1 MQLLELEPSTRVRG
15 FFFCPSCLSWVTP
28 HCRFASVRYT
38 MLALGCSSDAK
49 ASNLQVW
56 ELGGSK
62 RWTSVID
69 SQFTLDVAE
78 VNDVAFAPSMG
89 RG

>member
-1 MQLLELEPSTRVRG
+1 M
-15 FFFCPSCLSWVTP
+15 
-28 HCRFASVRYT
+28 HHARYT

-49 ASNLQVW
+49 STNIQVW

-69 SQFTLDVAE
+69 TQFKVDVAE

-89 RG
+89 RGSVVAHPFCTS